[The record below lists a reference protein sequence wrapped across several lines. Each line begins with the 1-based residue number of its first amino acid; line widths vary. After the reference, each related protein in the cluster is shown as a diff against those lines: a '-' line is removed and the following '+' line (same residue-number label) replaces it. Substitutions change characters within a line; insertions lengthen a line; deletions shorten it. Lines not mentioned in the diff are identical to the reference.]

1 MLCAEKARQCSS
13 CSATAQLNIA
23 PLVSNR
29 PEILQSATA
38 IILTLLIQF
47 VSATHR
53 SVPELLRQH
62 SYTIHDL
69 VSCLSVISTEDGRL
83 IYVECE
89 CYRGGSAAPQEGA
102 DDADDLDQLEKQA
115 YQPPTP
121 APAAVGSALVPPAAR
136 ETHKSDDGV
145 PPQLRHGQPTTSSK
159 SPP

>member
-29 PEILQSATA
+29 PEILQSAAA

-62 SYTIHDL
+62 SYTVHDL
-69 VSCLSVISTEDGRL
+69 VSCLSVISTEDGRFMSSVNV
-83 IYVECE
+83 IAE
-89 CYRGGSAAPQEGA
+89 
-102 DDADDLDQLEKQA
+102 
-115 YQPPTP
+115 
-121 APAAVGSALVPPAAR
+121 AL
-136 ETHKSDDGV
+136 
-145 PPQLRHGQPTTSSK
+145 LRHKKGLTTLTT
-159 SPP
+159 